1 MTNDQRLMTSNT
13 ATMTILTLSGIE
25 KYYGTSHVVKN
36 LNLAIEAGEF
46 LTVLGP
52 SGCGK
57 TTTLRMIGGFEL
69 PTSGTITL
77 KGEDISQLPPYKR
90 HVNTVFQNYALFPN
104 MNVAENIAFGLKQ
117 KKGVEKMSKSQIQ
130 SRVEEMLQM
139 VQMTDFAQRKPQELS
154 GGQQQRIAIARAVAN
169 NPEILLL
176 DEPLGALDLKLRKQM
191 QIELKSLQKRLG
203 KTFVYVTHD
212 QEEALTM
219 SDRIAIMNAG
229 VLEQVGTSSEIYYHP
244 QTPFVAEF
252 IGESNK
258 MQATVAHV
266 RERGE
271 AWIEAGDIGF
281 AFPKELQKTSLT
293 SNQAVTVFL
302 RPEAIRLYPVNTSVD
317 AAFKGIVEDIIFV
330 GSTRKYRIRL
340 GSEIVLTALE
350 TTLGTPQYAVGDD
363 VHISWKP
370 GDCSVFEL

>member
-1 MTNDQRLMTSNT
+1 MS
-13 ATMTILTLSGIE
+13 ILTLSGIE

-117 KKGVEKMSKSQIQ
+117 KKGAEKMTKSQIQ

-229 VLEQVGTSSEIYYHP
+229 VLEQVGTSHEIYYRP

-252 IGESNK
+252 IGESNRFEAR
-258 MQATVAHV
+258 ATKTQNDGSAIICV
-266 RERGE
+266 
-271 AWIEAGDIGF
+271 GDVC
-281 AFPKELQKTSLT
+281 FPVSAKTHKEPFHEGQKIM
-293 SNQAVTVFL
+293 VFL
-302 RPEAIRLYPVNTSVD
+302 RPEAVKLAPFDAVNTSNDGAIRGTIKEV
-317 AAFKGIVEDIIFV
+317 IFV
-330 GSTRKYRIRL
+330 GSTRKYL
-340 GSEIVLTALE
+340 MDVQGQLQLTALE
-350 TTLGTPQYAVGDD
+350 TTLGTAQFSVGDT
-363 VHISWKP
+363 VALSWSAY
-370 GDCSVFEL
+370 DCSIFE

>member
-1 MTNDQRLMTSNT
+1 MP
-13 ATMTILTLSGIE
+13 ILTLSNIE
-25 KYYGTSHVVKN
+25 KYYGASHVVKN

-46 LTVLGP
+46 LTILGP

-77 KGEDISQLPPYKR
+77 KDEDISLLPPYKR

-104 MNVAENIAFGLKQ
+104 MNVEQNIAFGLKQ
-117 KKGVEKMSKSQIQ
+117 KKGTEKMSASQIQ
-130 SRVEEMLQM
+130 QRVEEMLQM
-139 VQMTDFAQRKPQELS
+139 VQMTDFSRRKPQELS

-191 QIELKSLQKRLG
+191 QSELKSLQKRLG

-219 SDRIAIMNAG
+219 SDRIAVMNG
-229 VLEQVGTSSEIYYHP
+229 GNLEQIGTSNEMYYHP
-244 QTPFVAEF
+244 ETPFVAEF

-258 MQATVAHV
+258 FEARATKTQNDGSASISAGSVYFPVSASTHKDPL
-266 RERGE
+266 REG
-271 AWIEAGDIGF
+271 
-281 AFPKELQKTSLT
+281 QK
-293 SNQAVTVFL
+293 VIVFL
-302 RPEAIRLYPVNTSVD
+302 RPEAIRIHPANTRNEG
-317 AAFKGIVEDIIFV
+317 ALKGILQEIIFV
-330 GSTRKYRIRL
+330 GSTRKYRIDL
-340 GSEIVLTALE
+340 KGELLLTALE
-350 TTLGTPQYAVGDD
+350 TTLGEASYSVGDE
-363 VHISWKP
+363 VALSWKP
-370 GDCSVFEL
+370 EDCSIFA

>member
-1 MTNDQRLMTSNT
+1 MS
-13 ATMTILTLSGIE
+13 ILTLSGIE

-57 TTTLRMIGGFEL
+57 TTTLSMIGGFEL

-117 KKGVEKMSKSQIQ
+117 KKGAEKMTKSQIQ

-229 VLEQVGTSSEIYYHP
+229 VLEQVGTSHEIYYRP

-252 IGESNK
+252 IGESNRFEAVLRESA
-258 MQATVAHV
+258 QNGRRVAELTHAAEI
-266 RERGE
+266 RLPILADSER
-271 AWIEAGDIGF
+271 
-281 AFPKELQKTSLT
+281 LQTAQTGQSV
-293 SNQAVTVFL
+293 SIFL
-302 RPEAIRLYPVNTSVD
+302 RPEVVHVHSSNDDSLNTEQESTAQGRIVD
-317 AAFKGIVEDIIFV
+317 IMFV
-330 GSTRKYRIRL
+330 GSTRKYRVELSPRL
-340 GSEIVLTALE
+340 TLTALE
-350 TTLGTPQYAVGDD
+350 TTQSAPQFAIGEAVT
-363 VHISWKP
+363 VSWKP
-370 GDCSVFEL
+370 QDCSVFV